1 MKSIPQ
7 DIAKTSMPQTWHIPR
22 QDKISEPEKFAERLR
37 SSSRTVLTEA
47 MREGIANEPFAVEAY
62 GKLKEGN
69 VNIYPCG
76 IVISPRAA
84 WMAAS
89 PDRKVLDPSSNPP
102 FGLLEVKCPD
112 LRNKDLCDLQYLSLK
127 DNGQL
132 ALKATCNYYHQ
143 IQMQLAMTGLK
154 WCDFFVWSERQHHLE
169 RIDFC
174 PESWQRVKDKA
185 DKFFF
190 DYLLS

>member
-1 MKSIPQ
+1 
-7 DIAKTSMPQTWHIPR
+7 
-22 QDKISEPEKFAERLR
+22 
-37 SSSRTVLTEA
+37 
-47 MREGIANEPFAVEAY
+47 MREGVANEPVAVETY
-62 GKLKEGN
+62 GTVKEGN

-89 PDRKVLDPSSNPP
+89 PDRKVLDPRSNPP

-112 LRNKDLCDLQYLSLK
+112 LRNKDLHDLPYLSRK

-132 ALKATCNYYHQ
+132 ALKITSNYYHQ
-143 IQMQLAMTGLK
+143 IQMQLAVTGLK
-154 WCDFFVWSERQHHLE
+154 WCDLFVWSEMQHHLE

-174 PESWQRVKDKA
+174 PESWQSVKDKA
-185 DKFFF
+185 DKFYF
-190 DYLLS
+190 DYILS